1 MITPFPAAKPSAFIT
16 TGKLMVF
23 KYSIAGVWSLN
34 VLYSAVGMLFLFKN
48 SFVKVLDPS
57 S

>member
-16 TGKLMVF
+16 TGKFMVF
-23 KYSIAGVWSLN
+23 KYSIARVWSLN

>member
-16 TGKLMVF
+16 TGKFMVF
-23 KYSIAGVWSLN
+23 KYSIARVWSINDIYSAGGML
-34 VLYSAVGMLFLFKN
+34 VLYKN